1 VPTAS
6 QPVAISRI
14 PNNLGYC
21 VKAEQ
26 LLAFE
31 EHFDRLL
38 AAQEESK
45 GEAQVEPAEEASQVE
60 AAE

>member
-1 VPTAS
+1 M
-6 QPVAISRI
+6 SRI
-14 PNNLGYC
+14 PSNLGYC

-31 EHFDRLL
+31 EHFDQLI
-38 AAQEESK
+38 AVQEQSRRA
-45 GEAQVEPAEEASQVE
+45 GRVEVE